1 MKQAGI
7 SPLPLKKDTTEIAG
21 QNISKALKQNAAK
34 PVNQNATK
42 QAETAVVPGGRISA
56 GMTQLK
62 QRYDEKND
70 EDNAD
75 AISPE
80 ERSLLQK
87 IVRKGLVNNRYDV
100 EIQQKNPNSPLYSVK
115 SFESLNL

>member
-56 GMTQLK
+56 GMSQLK

-80 ERSLLQK
+80 ERSIAFAQNYSFSACYSRPALF
-87 IVRKGLVNNRYDV
+87 GA
-100 EIQQKNPNSPLYSVK
+100 NP
-115 SFESLNL
+115 